1 MDLVQQCRG
10 RVPWAKILPF
20 PSGLDAECV
29 PDRGTPGDLVELIT
43 TW

>member
-1 MDLVQQCRG
+1 MEEFPG
-10 RVPWAKILPF
+10 RRFSLF
-20 PSGLDAECV
+20 LRGLDAECV